1 MRSNI
6 IILMKLQCTRF
17 ELFFGRVLSCTLGRK
32 PYRCVWLA
40 GVVVV
45 DVGPSTCVGTF
56 KTLLNRSTFIEVHKL
71 LKSGRSGEQV
81 IPGGMWVPVAV
92 WQPCELLYTCCFLT
106 YLVAREEINVELTF
120 LRWTFPSCYYLLS
133 IRLVLSI
140 CFTLVDER
148 FSMFLCFFRVSKMFL
163 VGLAQWLK
171 W

>member
-1 MRSNI
+1 M
-6 IILMKLQCTRF
+6 TD
-17 ELFFGRVLSCTLGRK
+17 GG
-32 PYRCVWLA
+32 W
-40 GVVVV
+40 
-45 DVGPSTCVGTF
+45 
-56 KTLLNRSTFIEVHKL
+56 STFIEVHKL

-140 CFTLVDER
+140 CFTVVDER
-148 FSMFLCFFRVSKMFL
+148 FSKFLCFFRVSKMFL

-171 W
+171 WYCVAGGGVSLWGRDAQKYLHFKLTAYFTLAFKSRFMMRTAQETASRKRK